1 MIFIT
6 HLINLKGSHRCPRRH
21 CPHNLLGV
29 GQLVSPYSWIY
40 KPYNMTGLVTLVT
53 GFLFERTTFI
63 IIISQTG
70 IGTLISR
77 LFRGWGTLF

>member
-1 MIFIT
+1 
-6 HLINLKGSHRCPRRH
+6 
-21 CPHNLLGV
+21 
-29 GQLVSPYSWIY
+29 
-40 KPYNMTGLVTLVT
+40 MTGLVTLVT

-77 LFRGWGTLF
+77 LFRGWGTLFQRLSEGLGFLLGLDLDNRSPGFDSLLPGDVQHPCKIAQ